1 MKVTLNI
8 NDNFYPTFID
18 FLKHLP
24 EVSVEVETTSI
35 NQWQVDEVANRINTT
50 SKNEYIPL
58 KEVIKTLNYKK

>member
-8 NDNFYPTFID
+8 KDSFYPTFID

-24 EVSVEVETTSI
+24 EVNIEDQTTSI
-35 NQWQVDEVANRINTT
+35 NQWQLDEVANRINTT

-58 KEVIKTLNYKK
+58 EEVIKTLNYKK